1 MSFLE
6 DVVVAADRLGVLPT
20 PEVKFNRFGYDQWL
34 STAGRYII
42 AMEKTLGLA
51 PAERDQ
57 LGVRFRAILKAMPK
71 VPKAN
76 LLLVTGF
83 YKVETMRAYPHVTF
97 VFGDNCQR
105 QGKGGQAIVR
115 DEPNVLGVATKKS
128 GGEFFIDGD
137 IADMGQLCEDLIAVE
152 SLLLAGRK
160 VGIPITDEG
169 RISLGCGLAAL
180 PYHFPSAYAFLEA
193 WLRRMT
199 KKYPTSTLKL

>member
-6 DVVVAADRLGVLPT
+6 EVQALAGARGMSPSTMLGNGTESRAATMIRHM
-20 PEVKFNRFGYDQWL
+20 EEA
-34 STAGRYII
+34 AGLQPD
-42 AMEKTLGLA
+42 KL
-51 PAERDQ
+51 Q
-57 LGVRFRAILKAMPK
+57 LGARYRRLAALRKLPR
-71 VPKAN
+71 AN

-105 QGKGGQAIVR
+105 VGKGGQAIVR

-137 IADMGQLCEDLIAVE
+137 IADMGQMCEDLIAVE

-160 VGIPITDEG
+160 VGIPLTDEG